1 MPKNIDRPRRVGL
14 LLRNELA
21 TLLPSLKDPR
31 IGFVTISSV
40 DVNRDLSVAT
50 VYFTTL
56 DNGDI
61 EHCLEGLAHSAG
73 YLKNELSKKTRLR
86 IIPNLHFKFDESISN
101 GDRLTRLIAESV
113 KNSPKD

>member
-14 LLRNELA
+14 LIRNELA

-50 VYFTTL
+50 VYFTTF
-56 DNGDI
+56 DHDDI
-61 EHCLEGLAHSAG
+61 EQCLEGLEHSVG

-86 IIPNLHFKFDESISN
+86 IVPNLHFKFDDSVRN
-101 GDRLTRLIAESV
+101 GDRLTKLIAESV
-113 KNSPKD
+113 KNNSLD

>member
-21 TLLPSLKDPR
+21 TLIPALKDPR

-56 DNGDI
+56 DNEDV
-61 EHCLEGLAHSAG
+61 EKTLDGLVHSAG

-86 IIPNLHFKFDESISN
+86 LIPNLHFKFDESVRN
-101 GDRLTRLIAESV
+101 GDRLTQLIAESL
-113 KNSPKD
+113 KNQSID